1 MTLVR
6 KIASCP
12 KEGLNYCTT
21 LFATLGFLGRD
32 FNTDFNSP
40 LQTNKSLSKSLTDE
54 QVFHD
59 KFPCGKFYLLVYT
72 RHFANFFYD
81 VRLLKSY
88 LASGFPTSALVIDK
102 IGKVETC
109 ASVNKENLSKKIEP
123 NNTLASDVLCTLC
136 KHHGDKQQRLNC
148 QKKTRHKKLLCIH
161 TYTWQSKVVIKNCC
175 RKLACL

>member
-1 MTLVR
+1 MQFYDISEEDGIL
-6 KIASCP
+6 S
-12 KEGLNYCTT
+12 EGRLNYCTT

-32 FNTDFNSP
+32 FNTDFNS
-40 LQTNKSLSKSLTDE
+40 KSLTDE
-54 QVFHD
+54 QVFYD

-88 LASGFPTSALVIDK
+88 LASGFSTSALVIEK

-123 NNTLASDVLCTLC
+123 NSTLASDVLCILC
-136 KHHGDKQQRLNC
+136 KHHDDKQQRLNLS
-148 QKKTRHKKLLCIH
+148 KKN
-161 TYTWQSKVVIKNCC
+161 SS
-175 RKLACL
+175 

>member
-6 KIASCP
+6 KMASCP
-12 KEGLNYCTT
+12 KEGLNYGTT
-21 LFATLGFLGRD
+21 QFATLGFLGRD
-32 FNTDFNSP
+32 FNTDFNS
-40 LQTNKSLSKSLTDE
+40 KSLTDE
-54 QVFHD
+54 QVFYD

-72 RHFANFFYD
+72 RHFVNFFYD

-88 LASGFPTSALVIDK
+88 LASGFSTSALVIEK

-136 KHHGDKQQRLNC
+136 KHHGDKQQRLNLSK
-148 QKKTRHKKLLCIH
+148 KKTRHKKMLCIH
-161 TYTWQSKVVIKNCC
+161 TYT
-175 RKLACL
+175 